1 MGSVNI
7 LWRERVLTYK
17 RVRML
22 SLSTIELGNLRL
34 GLRLDLKVIKKLM
47 LRENLRIVVGNKDMV
62 AAGIVAFVV
71 VAVVQRLYKK

>member
-1 MGSVNI
+1 MIRVHINWLYTLASTEDKGLGSVNI

-34 GLRLDLKVIKKLM
+34 GLRLDLKVIKKLI
-47 LRENLRIVVGNKDMV
+47 LG
-62 AAGIVAFVV
+62 
-71 VAVVQRLYKK
+71 